1 MAKKSR
7 RAKAKQRARMARA
20 AERGHLQQPAVVEES
35 PSQQAGPMP
44 AKQSPAKVSPRVPSS
59 KTRDLTGRYQ
69 YVIPEMKRIGII
81 AGAIIL
87 VLIILS
93 LVLPSILG

>member
-7 RAKAKQRARMARA
+7 RAKAKHRARMEKAAQEAR
-20 AERGHLQQPAVVEES
+20 LQQPRPLSAEV
-35 PSQQAGPMP
+35 
-44 AKQSPAKVSPRVPSS
+44 QSPTPVSPKVQAPKAQAS
-59 KTRDLTGRYQ
+59 KGQDLTSRYQ
-69 YVIPEMKRIGII
+69 YVIPEVKRIGII

-93 LVLPSILG
+93 FVLS

>member
-7 RAKAKQRARMARA
+7 RAKAKQRARMAQAVEQR
-20 AERGHLQQPAVVEES
+20 RLQQPAQAVEQRQPQQPMPTPTKLQS
-35 PSQQAGPMP
+35 PSR
-44 AKQSPAKVSPRVPSS
+44 VSPKAQAPRVQ
-59 KTRDLTGRYQ
+59 DLASHYQ
-69 YVIPEMKRIGII
+69 YVLPDVKRIGII

-93 LVLPSILG
+93 FVLG

>member
-7 RAKAKQRARMARA
+7 RAKAKQRARMAKAVEQRQP
-20 AERGHLQQPAVVEES
+20 QQPT
-35 PSQQAGPMP
+35 QQLMSMP
-44 AKQSPAKVSPRVPSS
+44 TKLQSPARVSP
-59 KTRDLTGRYQ
+59 KARDLTSRYQ
-69 YVIPEMKRIGII
+69 YVLPDVKRIGII

-93 LVLPSILG
+93 FVLG

>member
-7 RAKAKQRARMARA
+7 RAKAKHRARVEKAVQEGR
-20 AERGHLQQPAVVEES
+20 LQQPRPLSAEA
-35 PSQQAGPMP
+35 QAPTR
-44 AKQSPAKVSPRVPSS
+44 VSL
-59 KTRDLTGRYQ
+59 KTQAPKAQDLTSRYQ
-69 YVIPEMKRIGII
+69 YVMPEVKRIGII

-93 LVLPSILG
+93 FVLG